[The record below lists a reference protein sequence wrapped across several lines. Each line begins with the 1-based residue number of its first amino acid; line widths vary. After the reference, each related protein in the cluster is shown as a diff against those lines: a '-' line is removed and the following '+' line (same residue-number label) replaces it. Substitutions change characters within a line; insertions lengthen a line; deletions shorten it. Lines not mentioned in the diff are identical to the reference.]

1 MPRRKPHHAP
11 DATPPEPFTTQLEA
25 AKSASTLQLLFKAAR
40 LLDEQALARAAR
52 ESGRPPLRRA
62 HTSLLPHVD
71 LGGTR
76 ITDLAQRLGVSK
88 QATSQLVDDLEALG
102 VMARMPDEQ
111 DARARRVVFT
121 EQGRRDL
128 MQGLALL
135 QRMERELG
143 QAIGEAHMTGL
154 RQALLAILAT
164 LAAGESAV
172 SPPQGEPAATRPRR
186 SAGQRSSKAKKTV
199 R

>member
-1 MPRRKPHHAP
+1 MPRRKPPAP
-11 DATPPEPFTTQLEA
+11 PPPSSPSPGPFADQLEA
-25 AKSASTLQLLFKAAR
+25 AKGASTLQLLFKAAR
-40 LLDEQALARAAR
+40 LLDELALARAAR

-76 ITDLAQRLGVSK
+76 ITELALRLGVSK

-102 VMARMPDEQ
+102 VMARVPDAE

-128 MQGLALL
+128 LQGLGLL

-143 QAIGEAHMTGL
+143 QAIGEQSMAQL

-164 LAAGESAV
+164 LASEQGAARVQPAPRAQPRAV
-172 SPPQGEPAATRPRR
+172 A
-186 SAGQRSSKAKKTV
+186 QRSSKARKTV